1 MSLVERGQTA
11 AVRINWSLAAFNQ
24 ESRATVT
31 TFLNPNWRPCSANME
46 SSDLVLAIN
55 NILVIEDIP
64 YEVPALPLRRVKQK
78 RLRVQTRPTP
88 QTKPDLKS
96 LAGEEEEHP
105 CEASS
110 SSSPPSSSVQLPSA
124 PSIVQSESVNASY
137 QQKSDTP
144 FQEQHQAPQP
154 VQHSQQRFYQQQSIA
169 PNSGRRP
176 LYGLSPKEAA
186 ARSLQPNA
194 TVYPVSLSQHMDK
207 KKEVP
212 LSKRMRYIGWSDI
225 QKALIQWM
233 KTGDTLTRVCSKE
246 NAGPLG
252 IGKVYEEVAE
262 LVKEKTSRWD
272 FNSESARQEIGN
284 IVRRVRGANIVT
296 NSTGSGTY
304 GNRKIEEQREALCP
318 EYKDLWPVVQGIPNT
333 KFAGLTKSSLPPIL
347 HCSKPLTPRPLA
359 PLPHTSFKLQPPPPA
374 VAAIVAAAEN
384 IESEDDEADRYI
396 DPDDGLRSVDSDRER
411 ISVSGPSGT
420 LPKAVDLI
428 SNANSIAKKLL
439 AVLDKYD
446 ADGERKSDERLKLA
460 LYLFKDQRERVGQLE
475 KRVEELLEKNDAL
488 REKYNTLR
496 VTNCQLRIEIQRLKS
511 VRDIANE

>member
-1 MSLVERGQTA
+1 MTYCTLIENAKHKIAISVLFCSHLLCSFPLTLTPILLACILTSSHGPRKHNISFLSLRN
-11 AVRINWSLAAFNQ
+11 R
-24 ESRATVT
+24 
-31 TFLNPNWRPCSANME
+31 
-46 SSDLVLAIN
+46 
-55 NILVIEDIP
+55 DIP

-384 IESEDDEADRYI
+384 IESEGIGVSLCPCA
-396 DPDDGLRSVDSDRER
+396 
-411 ISVSGPSGT
+411 ISVVIEYT
-420 LPKAVDLI
+420 LMRSLWFNHD
-428 SNANSIAKKLL
+428 
-439 AVLDKYD
+439 
-446 ADGERKSDERLKLA
+446 
-460 LYLFKDQRERVGQLE
+460 
-475 KRVEELLEKNDAL
+475 
-488 REKYNTLR
+488 
-496 VTNCQLRIEIQRLKS
+496 
-511 VRDIANE
+511 